1 MDHLKRRGQD
11 DVTGGLGDISQYA
24 GATMPTDFEIESVL
38 DDIIMAKFDDV
49 SEDGQDIVRDGIFL
63 NTGTTKECWRS
74 AVVLKVGPECSSLV
88 KEGTRIGFPN
98 DKGVLGVQLGS
109 AGQKEHIV
117 FLNESRMFA
126 ILKSKPEEV

>member
-1 MDHLKRRGQD
+1 MDHLKTRGQG
-11 DVTGGLGDISQYA
+11 DVTGGLTDISQYA
-24 GATMPTDFEIESVL
+24 GATMPTDFNIEMVL
-38 DDIIMAKFDDV
+38 GDIIMAKFDDV

-74 AVVLKVGPECSSLV
+74 AIVLKVGPECSELI

-109 AGQKEHIV
+109 GGKKEHIV

-126 ILKSKPEEV
+126 ILKPKPVED